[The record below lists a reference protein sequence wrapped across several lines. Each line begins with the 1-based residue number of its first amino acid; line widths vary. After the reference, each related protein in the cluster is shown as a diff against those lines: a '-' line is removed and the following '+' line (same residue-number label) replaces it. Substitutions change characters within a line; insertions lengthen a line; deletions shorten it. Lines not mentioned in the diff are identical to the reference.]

1 MNMHVVG
8 LADKASAMLGKEL
21 AEHDLSVVETSFG
34 RSLRTEKHFLLGCA
48 LFLHPCVLQ
57 SAYADEFL
65 RTCAAAPKV
74 HSRPREPEDHAASFK
89 STSLQI
95 QLQSLKRPKR
105 HSLPRNPAQG
115 PPVHLFG
122 RVADLRVLISMNLVV
137 G

>member
-1 MNMHVVG
+1 MASPSQTIFLSDLLTMNMHVVG

-65 RTCAAAPKV
+65 R
-74 HSRPREPEDHAASFK
+74 
-89 STSLQI
+89 
-95 QLQSLKRPKR
+95 
-105 HSLPRNPAQG
+105 NPAQG
-115 PPVHLFG
+115 LAQSIFRVHVKAYRSLLNVLALPLSPMGSEGLPEALFQF
-122 RVADLRVLISMNLVV
+122 
-137 G
+137 